1 MPSNSRST
9 EKILSADKG
18 PMLPNGF
25 YKNLENVAETDL
37 EFVCYGIPRSGS
49 TLVYQLISGIYPEG
63 VAKTHRYCPHRVKTA
78 VSFRDFRDVVVS
90 LWRRSDP
97 ANVDRQMN
105 EADIEKFAGLCQDRV
120 KELNRYFDRGDIC
133 PLRYEDFATKP
144 STVFEAV
151 EKTFGIVVSPEK
163 IAELVNQHSL
173 ERNRE
178 VSERLSS
185 FKQIDPESQIHGN
198 HIFRG
203 EIGGWRQ
210 FVSDRDAG
218 RLELLLQE
226 P

>member
-1 MPSNSRST
+1 
-9 EKILSADKG
+9 
-18 PMLPNGF
+18 MLPNGF
-25 YKNLENVAETDL
+25 YKNLENVSEADL

-63 VAKTHRYCPHRVKTA
+63 VVKTHRYCPHRVKTA

-97 ANVDRQMN
+97 VNVDRQMN
-105 EADIEKFAGLCQDRV
+105 QADIEKFAGLCQDRV
-120 KELNRYFDRGDIC
+120 KELNRYFDRGGIC

-144 STVFEAV
+144 ATVFDAV
-151 EKTFGIVVSPEK
+151 EKTFGIAVSPEK
-163 IAELVNQHSL
+163 VTELVNQYSL

-178 VSERLSS
+178 VSERLRG
-185 FKQIDPESQIHGN
+185 FKQVDAGSQIHGN
-198 HIFRG
+198 HIYRG

-210 FVSDRDAG
+210 FVKDRDAE

-226 P
+226 PLRRYGYL

>member
-1 MPSNSRST
+1 
-9 EKILSADKG
+9 
-18 PMLPNGF
+18 MLPNGF
-25 YKNLENVAETDL
+25 YKNLENVPEADL

-90 LWRRSDP
+90 LWRRSNPDK
-97 ANVDRQMN
+97 VDRQMKQA
-105 EADIEKFAGLCQDRV
+105 EIEKFAGLCQDRV
-120 KELNRYFDRGDIC
+120 KDLNHYFDRGGIC

-144 STVFEAV
+144 ATVFDAV
-151 EKTFGIVVSPEK
+151 KKTFGIAVSPEK
-163 IAELVNQHSL
+163 ITELVDRYSF
-173 ERNRE
+173 EKNRE

-198 HIFRG
+198 HIYRG

-210 FVSDRDAG
+210 FIRDRDAE
-218 RLELLLQE
+218 RLELLLEE
-226 P
+226 PLRRYGYL